1 MIAVKILKEK
11 GVAGFITSN
20 KFLTI
25 KAGKSIRVFLRYFA
39 KIYEITDFGDT
50 KLFDAA
56 VLPCTMIFSKG
67 SCYDMDTKFTSIYEA
82 NQGESN
88 HFSSLFDGISFN
100 GVITVDSNKHYLIK
114 QGTLTI
120 DEGNEIWRLAEEQ
133 NNAWLRNIERNTWK
147 YVCQIAK
154 IRVGI
159 KTTADNVFI
168 GEHWDKDNPPELL
181 RPLITHRNA
190 GQIVAN
196 QTELWQVLYTHTI
209 KNGKKECIDVEQYP
223 ISYEYLLQHRE
234 QLEKRTYI
242 KKANRNWYEIWVPQ
256 NPASWEKTKIVFRD
270 ITEHP
275 QFWIDDSKAVV
286 NGDCYWMDFNDDVT
300 EEIIY
305 LVLAIANSTF
315 IEKYYDMKFNNKLY
329 SGKRRFMT
337 QYVEQFPI
345 PYPDS
350 PLAQE
355 LISLVKQ
362 IIANPTDQKNNSIS
376 KQTIDTVVNRIFE

>member
-1 MIAVKILKEK
+1 
-11 GVAGFITSN
+11 
-20 KFLTI
+20 
-25 KAGKSIRVFLRYFA
+25 
-39 KIYEITDFGDT
+39 
-50 KLFDAA
+50 
-56 VLPCTMIFSKG
+56 
-67 SCYDMDTKFTSIYEA
+67 
-82 NQGESN
+82 
-88 HFSSLFDGISFN
+88 
-100 GVITVDSNKHYLIK
+100 
-114 QGTLTI
+114 
-120 DEGNEIWRLAEEQ
+120 
-133 NNAWLRNIERNTWK
+133 
-147 YVCQIAK
+147 
-154 IRVGI
+154 
-159 KTTADNVFI
+159 
-168 GEHWDKDNPPELL
+168 
-181 RPLITHRNA
+181 
-190 GQIVAN
+190 
-196 QTELWQVLYTHTI
+196 
-209 KNGKKECIDVEQYP
+209 
-223 ISYEYLLQHRE
+223 LQHRE